1 MLVYNYSPIDF
12 TYIDSEEAFE
22 SPLEKGVFL
31 IPANATEIQPPKT
44 KTNEIAVF
52 DIKKQKWLV
61 VADYRGLVYD
71 KQTQEPHEITELGD
85 ISEGYTPKAPKSE
98 YDVWNEE
105 KQKWEYSVL
114 KELEAKKLE
123 ILSENDRLLADK
135 QENGAFHMK
144 DTPIKFAYKDSKG
157 KTIIKNIEEFYIK
170 IKTPTPPNDV
180 AMATM
185 GFLGLSLENYPQLFR
200 VDNVDG
206 VSGLMVNMSLDEVKK
221 FYQMLVLGNENYAGK
236 YTELDSVYTSYRNAI
251 NNANTMQELNE
262 IKLDYSII

>member
-22 SPLEKGVFL
+22 SPLEKGVYL
-31 IPANATEIQPPKT
+31 IPANATDVEPPKT
-44 KTNEIAVF
+44 GINEIAIF
-52 DIKKQKWLV
+52 DNKKQKWSV
-61 VADYRGLVYD
+61 ISDYRGIVYD

-85 ISEGYTPKAPKSE
+85 ISDGFTPKAPKSE

-105 KQKWEYSVL
+105 QQKWEYSVL
-114 KELEAKKLE
+114 KELEVAKKTRLQ
-123 ILSENDRLLADK
+123 ENEELLWEK
-135 QENGAFHMK
+135 QENGSFHMK
-144 DTPIKFAYKDSKG
+144 ETPIKFAYKDSKG
-157 KTIIKNIEEFYIK
+157 KTITKEIDEFFIK
-170 IKTPTPPNDV
+170 IETPTPPNDI

>member
-1 MLVYNYSPIDF
+1 MLVYNYSPVDF

-31 IPANATEIQPPKT
+31 IPANATDVEPPKT

-52 DIKKQKWLV
+52 DTKKQKWSV
-61 VADYRGLVYD
+61 TPDYRGTVYD
-71 KQTQEPHEITELGD
+71 KQTGEPTEITELGK

-114 KELEAKKLE
+114 KELEEAKKIKLA
-123 ILSENDRLLADK
+123 ENEDLLIEK
-135 QENGAFHMK
+135 QSNGSFHMK
-144 DTPIKFAYKDSKG
+144 ETPINFAYKDSKG
-157 KTIIKNIEEFYIK
+157 KTIIKKIDEFFIK
-170 IKTPTPPNDV
+170 IETPTPPNDI

-200 VDNVDG
+200 VDSVDG
-206 VSGLMVNMSLDEVKK
+206 ISGLMVNMSLDEVKK
-221 FYQMLVLGNENYAGK
+221 FYQMLVLGDGNHSGK

-251 NNANTMQELNE
+251 NSANTMKELE
-262 IKLDYSII
+262 DIKIDYSII